1 MVVAGGESPGTTTE
15 PSRTRLAPVVRSPAA
30 LGLGGAGL
38 GVGLVSGLAA
48 LPALAVA
55 LGADAT
61 GTAVA
66 LMRRRWR
73 RPPVERID
81 PFTLGETW
89 RGPVKGAMQAAAR
102 YHQVVQSTPP
112 GPVRERLIDIGASI
126 DRGIEECWRV
136 ARRGDALAGELSALD
151 GPGTQRRL
159 VEAGEASD
167 DTLVP
172 SLRSRLAS
180 AERLEVMVDQAR
192 RHLVA
197 LEARLHE
204 AVATA
209 VEVSQLLGEAG
220 GGGHLAPEV
229 DEVVDQLVALRS
241 ALDETDDVGQ

>member
-1 MVVAGGESPGTTTE
+1 MVAGNGESAGTTAE
-15 PSRTRLAPVVRSPAA
+15 PSRTSLAPVVRPPAA
-30 LGLGGAGL
+30 LGLGAGL
-38 GVGLVSGLAA
+38 GIGLLSGLAA
-48 LPALAVA
+48 LPAVAVA
-55 LGADAT
+55 LGAYVT

-73 RPPVERID
+73 RPRVERID
-81 PFTLGETW
+81 PFTVGETW

-102 YHQVVQSTPP
+102 YHQVVQSIPP
-112 GPVRERLIDIGASI
+112 GPVRERLVDIGASI
-126 DRGIEECWRV
+126 DRGIEECWRF
-136 ARRGDALAGELSALD
+136 ARRGHALAGELSALD

-172 SLRSRLAS
+172 SLRSRLAA
-180 AERLEVMVDQAR
+180 AERLQVMVDQAR
-192 RHLVA
+192 QHLVA

-209 VEVSQLLGEAG
+209 VEVSQLLDEAG

-241 ALDETDDVGQ
+241 ALDETDDFGQ

>member
-1 MVVAGGESPGTTTE
+1 M
-15 PSRTRLAPVVRSPAA
+15 
-30 LGLGGAGL
+30 
-38 GVGLVSGLAA
+38 AA
-48 LPALAVA
+48 LPAVAVA
-55 LGADAT
+55 LGADTT
-61 GTAVA
+61 GTAGA
-66 LMRRRWR
+66 LMRRRGR
-73 RPPVERID
+73 RPRVERID
-81 PFTLGETW
+81 PFTVGEPW

-112 GPVRERLIDIGASI
+112 GPVRERLVDIGARI

-136 ARRGDALAGELSALD
+136 AQRGHALAGELSALD

-159 VEAGEASD
+159 VVAVEASD
-167 DTLVP
+167 DTLVQ

-180 AERLEVMVDQAR
+180 AERLQVMVDQAR

-209 VEVSQLLGEAG
+209 VEVSQLLGETG
-220 GGGHLAPEV
+220 GAHLAAEV

-241 ALDETDDVGQ
+241 ALGETDDFGQ